1 MMFYKDKV
9 YGDVF
14 FKDKVLIDLI
24 NTDLMKRLKKVNQGG
39 PFTLLNPEHRWRY
52 LKTTRFDHSVGVCI
66 LLKKFN
72 STLEEQIAG
81 LLHDVSHTVFSHSLD
96 FLFNRGVQHDYHE
109 MFHDQMILN
118 SNTPS
123 ILKKHG
129 FDVDEILDEKK
140 FTLLERELPDL
151 CADRIDYYF
160 RFMLEYRKF
169 SKKNIN
175 DMFNEL
181 IVHDKEIIFSD
192 KIQARFFAD
201 NYIEANNFSWC
212 SPMQAALFHTVS
224 EMMRM
229 AISKGIV
236 EEADVFATDDEVIEK
251 LKNSNDKEIKEM
263 LDLIYNMEV
272 IENQKDYD
280 IHLKSKVRYVD
291 PKILIGNE
299 ISRLS
304 EIDGEY
310 KDLMENFI
318 TGRSKGFFV
327 KIMKKEK

>member
-1 MMFYKDKV
+1 MIYNDKV
-9 YGDVF
+9 YGDVNF
-14 FKDKVLIDLI
+14 NEKVLVDLI

-52 LKTTRFDHSVGVCI
+52 LKTTRFEHSVGVCI
-66 LLKKFN
+66 LLKKF
-72 STLEEQIAG
+72 SSSLEEQIAG

-118 SNTPS
+118 SNAPS

-140 FTLLERELPDL
+140 FTLLERELPNL

-175 DMFNEL
+175 DMFNAL
-181 IVHDKEIIFSD
+181 IVHNKEIIFSD
-192 KIQARFFAD
+192 KVQARFFAD

-212 SPMQAALFHTVS
+212 SPIQAALFHTVS

-236 EEADVFATDDEVIEK
+236 EKADVFTTDDVVIEK

-263 LDLIYNMEV
+263 LDLIYNIEV

-280 IHLKSKVRYVD
+280 IHLKSKVRWTD
-291 PKILIGNE
+291 PKILIDGNV
-299 ISRLS
+299 SRLS
-304 EIDGEY
+304 EIDDEY
-310 KDLMENFI
+310 KKLMENFI
-318 TGRSKGFFV
+318 AERSKGFFV
-327 KIMKKEK
+327 KIRRKEN